1 MMAKNNNNI
10 EGLDVAIRTAAT
22 EALGVKTPTA
32 KSSDGNT
39 PLASIRT
46 ARTDGTVNRRMGQYS
61 GGGANSTVGPPSFYA
76 PWLTASSWQIPN
88 NRKEIYLWAQW
99 WVDNEPKVA
108 AGIEFYTDFPLSGF
122 TLECANAYVKDY
134 FEKLNRKLKITKK
147 TPQISQ
153 EYHLRGDCFVLA
165 SLECE
170 ICGGMN
176 EDPETGEPCK
186 HEGASWKGL
195 SILNPDH
202 IEVHPAM
209 LDQEPEYFFLP
220 DDMMKKVVQER
231 RPEKLYNS
239 MRPEMRKL
247 IQSGQPIHFSPECI
261 YHFKRGGMP
270 WQPFGTS
277 LLRRLFQTLAYK
289 DKLRQAQ
296 WLVAERHIIPVK
308 IVKVG
313 DKDRPA
319 TEDDL
324 IQAQD
329 ELTALANDPLLT
341 IVTHHA
347 FDFDYVGACYS
358 DDTEVLTQN
367 GYKLFKDV
375 ASDEMVACMNQETKH
390 IEWHVPQARH
400 EHFYDSSLFGPMIS
414 LSSKQFDVVVTPNH
428 ELLIQKRK
436 WNPQTNSYKSLDWDK
451 VRADQV
457 TDNDRINPSADWI
470 GTTPDILPYQDNIIL
485 QDVDLENYL
494 KFVGYYLSE
503 GSLKTHPKTQCGY
516 CSVCVYQKSGTES
529 DTRIEQVMRH
539 CFGEKSTSKD
549 ISVQSWE
556 PVNHYAVHSVE
567 LCKHI
572 LENFGHGS
580 EHKHIPRWILELPKK
595 ELKII
600 LDALMDG
607 DGDSRPSGKGQ
618 KHRYSTTSIELANA
632 VQEIVLKL
640 GYNPKIKFN
649 DENREKDNHL
659 PMHRV
664 YWCDNTTTNVIR
676 SRNISK
682 IDYKGNVYC
691 FTVPTGILI
700 TRRNG
705 KIGIHGNSG
714 KVLQL
719 TNEYE
724 NLNQDIIDGLMLNKA
739 IINGEGPSY
748 SNAQVGLL
756 TMAKRLERFREE
768 VAYWMEECLYKPVAM
783 WNGFTTEGKRGQIEY
798 VYPTVKWDD
807 LQLRDDTGKL
817 QTLLAANQAGIVSN
831 QSVVEALGLPYD
843 QEVERLRF
851 EQGSSF
857 ISSPDLMNTDMNNGF
872 GGMGNGFRGALP
884 GMPGG
889 ANIATPGSPTAP
901 MGAPDMGGM
910 PGLAPAASSD
920 WKANYRFASAASG
933 DMYDLQLATCTNE
946 QIIRTASRKILSAA
960 HREYIESIAP
970 VTGRGLTGSLE
981 IEPQDIFEQLPVG
994 PNDGGPF
1001 CTAMNRAA
1009 IYELTQLDKKLGE
1022 NNMVRTGAKK
1032 GDVKQTYRFTSLEQ
1046 KLYKILM
1053 QAGLPFA
1060 WYAQYLAGPIT
1071 QHFEYQ
1077 LDAAIPA
1084 LKLGLE
1090 ADGEIYHSNPE
1101 KIAKDRKRDSLLATQ
1116 GWTILRFTE
1125 TELNEH
1131 PEEIL
1136 KVIMQ
1141 MIRRLMGAGEHI
1153 GSTVLL

>member
-1 MMAKNNNNI
+1 MATNNNKA
-10 EGLDVAIRTAAT
+10 EGLDVAITAAAR
-22 EALGVKTPTA
+22 EALGK
-32 KSSDGNT
+32 KST
-39 PLASIRT
+39 RT
-46 ARTDGTVNRRMGQYS
+46 ASSTNSTSSATSQEHVPLPGVRTGRMDGTVTRRMGQFS
-61 GGGANSTVGPPSFYA
+61 GGGSNTSLGPPSFYA

-108 AGIEFYTDFPLSGF
+108 AGVEFYTDFPLSGF
-122 TLECANAYVKDY
+122 TLECPNAYVKDY
-134 FEKLNRKLKITKK
+134 FEKLNKKLKINKK
-147 TPQISQ
+147 NPQISQ

-170 ICGGMN
+170 KCGGMN
-176 EDPETGEPCK
+176 EDPDTGDPCK

-247 IQSGQPIHFSPECI
+247 ILSGQPIHFSPECI
-261 YHFKRGGMP
+261 YHFKRGGQP

-296 WLVAERHIIPVK
+296 WLVAERHIIPIK
-308 IVKVG
+308 IVKIG

-319 TEDDL
+319 TEEDL
-324 IQAQD
+324 IDAQD

-347 FDFDYVGACYS
+347 FDFDYVGA
-358 DDTEVLTQN
+358 
-367 GYKLFKDV
+367 
-375 ASDEMVACMNQETKH
+375 
-390 IEWHVPQARH
+390 
-400 EHFYDSSLFGPMIS
+400 
-414 LSSKQFDVVVTPNH
+414 
-428 ELLIQKRK
+428 
-436 WNPQTNSYKSLDWDK
+436 
-451 VRADQV
+451 
-457 TDNDRINPSADWI
+457 
-470 GTTPDILPYQDNIIL
+470 
-485 QDVDLENYL
+485 
-494 KFVGYYLSE
+494 
-503 GSLKTHPKTQCGY
+503 
-516 CSVCVYQKSGTES
+516 
-529 DTRIEQVMRH
+529 
-539 CFGEKSTSKD
+539 
-549 ISVQSWE
+549 
-556 PVNHYAVHSVE
+556 
-567 LCKHI
+567 
-572 LENFGHGS
+572 
-580 EHKHIPRWILELPKK
+580 
-595 ELKII
+595 
-600 LDALMDG
+600 
-607 DGDSRPSGKGQ
+607 
-618 KHRYSTTSIELANA
+618 
-632 VQEIVLKL
+632 
-640 GYNPKIKFN
+640 
-649 DENREKDNHL
+649 
-659 PMHRV
+659 
-664 YWCDNTTTNVIR
+664 
-676 SRNISK
+676 
-682 IDYKGNVYC
+682 
-691 FTVPTGILI
+691 
-700 TRRNG
+700 
-705 KIGIHGNSG
+705 SG

-768 VAYWMEECLYKPVAM
+768 VAFWMEEHLYKPVAM

-798 VYPTVKWDD
+798 VYPTVKFDD

-831 QSVVEALGLPYD
+831 QSFIEALGLPYD

-872 GGMGNGFRGALP
+872 GQGAGGMGNGFRGPIP
-884 GMPGG
+884 GAPGG
-889 ANIATPGSPTAP
+889 APGSPSAP

-910 PGLAPAASSD
+910 PGLAPAASND
-920 WKANYRFASAASG
+920 WKANYRFASTVSG
-933 DMYDLQLATCTNE
+933 DMYDVQLATCHNE
-946 QIIRTASRKILSAA
+946 RIIRTASRKILSQA
-960 HREYIESIAP
+960 HQEYIESIAP
-970 VTGRGLTGSLE
+970 VTGRGALGALDM
-981 IEPQDIFEQLPVG
+981 EPDVFEPLAVG
-994 PNDGGPF
+994 PNDGGLF

-1009 IYELTQLDKKLGE
+1009 IYEITQLDKEMTSNG
-1022 NNMVRTGAKK
+1022 MVRTGAKK
-1032 GDVKQTYRFTSLEQ
+1032 GETKQTYRFTSLEQ

-1053 QAGLPFA
+1053 QADLPFA
-1060 WYAQYLAGPIT
+1060 WYAQYLAGPMT

-1084 LKLGLE
+1084 IKLGLE

-1125 TELNEH
+1125 NELNEH
-1131 PEEIL
+1131 PEEVL

-1141 MIRRLMGAGEHI
+1141 MIRRLMGSGEHI
-1153 GSTVLL
+1153 GSTVIL